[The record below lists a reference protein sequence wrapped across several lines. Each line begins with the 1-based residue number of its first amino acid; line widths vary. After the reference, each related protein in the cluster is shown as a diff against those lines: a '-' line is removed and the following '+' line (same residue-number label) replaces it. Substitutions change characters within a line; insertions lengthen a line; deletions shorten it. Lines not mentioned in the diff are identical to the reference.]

1 MDDTVLRILSI
12 EDNPADARILQ
23 KILSPIDRVATPQEY
38 RVSKFEIVEL
48 ACLQDALHA
57 LSHATFDAILL
68 DLGLPDSQGLET
80 VRQVYERAPKIPIL
94 VMTGLD
100 DEELAMEALRQG
112 AQDYLVKGEIRRPW
126 LVRAIH
132 YAIERQQIVEQ
143 LQKLNAELARS
154 NRELEQFA
162 YIASHDLQQPLMSI
176 GAFVQ
181 LISMKL
187 EGRIDPKIERYLTQI
202 GQAVTRMQQL
212 IRDLL
217 VYSRMGLGERPT
229 ELTDCNRC
237 LQEALAN
244 LRSAIAESGA
254 VVTTDNLPIVPADP
268 AQWVQLFTNLIG
280 NAVKYRRPHESPR
293 IHVSVRQRRDEW
305 CFRVRDNGIGIE
317 SEYFDRIFQIFQRL
331 HSEREYPGTG
341 IGLAIC
347 QKIVESYGGRIWVES
362 EIDVGSSFWF
372 TVPRNQ

>member
-1 MDDTVLRILSI
+1 MDETVLRILSI

-23 KILSPIDRVATPQEY
+23 KNLSPIDRF
-38 RVSKFEIVEL
+38 SNFEIVEA

-57 LSHATFDAILL
+57 LSHAAFDAILL

-80 VRQVYERAPKIPIL
+80 VRQIYERAPKIPIL

-100 DEELAMEALRQG
+100 DEDLAMEALRQG

-176 GAFVQ
+176 GAFAQ
-181 LISMKL
+181 LIAMKL
-187 EGRIDPKIERYLTQI
+187 DRHLDPKIERYLAQI

-217 VYSRMGLGERPT
+217 AYSRIGIGDRPT
-229 ELTDCNRC
+229 DLTDCNRC
-237 LQEALAN
+237 FQEALAN
-244 LRSAIAESGA
+244 LRSTIAESGA
-254 VVTTDNLPIVPADP
+254 VVTTDDLPSVRADP

-280 NAVKYRRPHESPR
+280 NAIKYRRPEELPR
-293 IHVSVRQRRDEW
+293 IHVSVRQQWHEW
-305 CFRVRDNGIGIE
+305 CFCVRDNGIGIE

-362 EIDVGSSFWF
+362 TVGEGSSFFF